1 MARLYLLQSWT
12 NAAEDDYHLSAGYSG
27 EQIGRRGSTSRQVH
41 TVQRGRQ
48 WYANLEA
55 YREDKEEGQDSAKTL
70 EYRVYPQ
77 QKTLDNIEDLI
88 VKTERQFKDGVIDS
102 EQYYSF
108 MGSLEQKREKAWQSL
123 CKAKGWED
131 IQENIHQ
138 PRIIEWED
146 ALYTALALVFY
157 GLGIIYIIYIMTL

>member
-1 MARLYLLQSWT
+1 MSRLYLLQSWA
-12 NAAEDDYHLSAGYSG
+12 NAAEEDYKLSAGYSG

-41 TVQRGRQ
+41 TIQRGRQ
-48 WYANLEA
+48 WFANLEA

-70 EYRVYPQ
+70 EYKIYPQ

-88 VKTERQFKDGVIDS
+88 VKTEMQFKDGAIDS

-108 MGSLEQKREKAWQSL
+108 MDNLEQKREKAWQNLS
-123 CKAKGWED
+123 KAKGWND
-131 IQENIHQ
+131 AENIHQ
-138 PRIIEWED
+138 SRIIEWED